1 MTNQTN
7 AVNPSVIRQYESAC
21 TFEVPTTELGPDYIT
36 VTNGFFSSY
45 QEAADVGRAASEHSA
60 CLGFRIIPHDKPIFY
75 PFAAMCNFE
84 VPTTELDPDCV
95 PNIWVIV
102 GEFATFEEAKAA
114 CYSHKNHPALIAMQV
129 HQDMR
134 AEVAN

>member
-84 VPTTELDPDCV
+84 VPTTELDPE
-95 PNIWVIV
+95 P
-102 GEFATFEEAKAA
+102 
-114 CYSHKNHPALIAMQV
+114 
-129 HQDMR
+129 R
-134 AEVAN
+134 ADIHCGTGPPSARSGAYFRN